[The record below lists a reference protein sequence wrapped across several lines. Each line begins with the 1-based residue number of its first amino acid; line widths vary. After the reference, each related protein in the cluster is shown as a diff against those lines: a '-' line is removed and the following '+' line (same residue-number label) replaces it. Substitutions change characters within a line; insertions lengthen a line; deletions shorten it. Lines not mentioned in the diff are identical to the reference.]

1 MTTLGIGVIG
11 CGNISTAYFSF
22 APLFSGIE
30 MRACADLNIDAA
42 RSQAERFGLR
52 AMAVDDLLGADD
64 IDIVVNLIVPDA
76 HYAVSRAILE
86 AGKHAYSEKPLVLSM
101 SDATALKDLA
111 ATRNLRI
118 GAAPDTYL
126 GGANQ
131 RARAHIDAG
140 GVGQIT
146 SATAMFMNHGM
157 EHWHPNPDFFFQP
170 GGGPVLDMG
179 PYYISALVNL
189 IGPVRRVAALTST
202 ATATR
207 TISSAPRNGETIP
220 VTTPTNI
227 HALLEFENG
236 ATATFIA
243 SWDVW
248 AHRHANLELYGT
260 EGSLYIPD
268 PNFFGGDVMAGGGD
282 RSDIKALDDW
292 DHPLA
297 RPNEEKGPISRAN
310 YRAVGLAEMAQAI
323 VEDRPHRCSLDLAIH
338 TVDAMTAIL
347 SSGEAG
353 DFVPLA
359 SSCERPAPL
368 NPEQAQ
374 SLMAAA

>member
-1 MTTLGIGVIG
+1 MTTLGIGAIG
-11 CGNISTAYFSF
+11 CGNISNAYFSF

-30 MRACADLNIDAA
+30 MRACADLNIETA
-42 RSQAERFGLR
+42 RSQADRFGLR
-52 AMAVDDLLGADD
+52 AMTVDELLGADD
-64 IDIVVNLIVPDA
+64 IDIVVNLTVPEA
-76 HYAVSRAILE
+76 HFAVSRAILE

-101 SDATALKDLA
+101 SDAAALKELA
-111 ATRNLRI
+111 ASRNLRI
-118 GAAPDTYL
+118 GSAPDTYL

-140 GVGQIT
+140 GVGQVT

-189 IGPVRRVAALTST
+189 IGPIRRVAALTST

-220 VTTPTNI
+220 VNTPTNI
-227 HALLEFENG
+227 HALLEFVNG

-260 EGSLYIPD
+260 EGSIYIPD

-282 RSDIKALDDW
+282 SSGIAALDDW

-297 RPNEEKGPISRAN
+297 RPNEERGTISRAN

-323 VEDRPHRCSLDLAIH
+323 LEDRPHRCSLDLAIH

-347 SSGEAG
+347 TSGETG
-353 DFVPLA
+353 EFVPLS

-368 NPEQAQ
+368 DPEGART
-374 SLMAAA
+374 LMAAA